1 MDIVILI
8 TLVLATWRVS
18 NLLAREEGPL
28 SILATLRYALG
39 VRCTPEPPYGMYGK
53 TVFAKAII
61 CIYCNSVWVGTIFS
75 VLYVI
80 WHPLWFIALPF
91 ALSAGAIITDEILAM
106 KENNG
111 KS

>member
-8 TLVLATWRVS
+8 TLILATWRVS

-39 VRCTPEPPYGMYGK
+39 VRYAPEPPYEIYGK
-53 TVFAKAII
+53 TVFSKAII
-61 CIYCNSVWVGTIFS
+61 CVYCNSVWVGIVFS

-91 ALSAGAIITDEILAM
+91 ALSAGAIMVDEILAI
-106 KENNG
+106 KDKNG